1 MGRWFATVRVRTT
14 VFATLVVTAALV
26 VGALVLLFV
35 QQRTL
40 VTDVE
45 QSASSRAA
53 DVAGLAK
60 RRALPAD
67 LTAAKEEDAFTQVV
81 DEHGRVIAASE
92 NLRELGV
99 THAVLPPS
107 TRTVQTSVRLPPL
120 DGRFRVVIRPTDTAN
135 GRVTVYAGDSL
146 ETVSDATQQMALLLG
161 IGLPL
166 LVGLVAVTTW
176 WVTGRAMR
184 PVEAIRSEVS
194 AIGERGLHRRVPEPP
209 TDDEV
214 GRLARTM
221 NAMLA
226 RLDDSAERQRRFV
239 SDASHELQSPLT
251 SLRARLEVD
260 LAARNEPDW
269 RAGDREAL
277 VEVKEMQ
284 RLVDDLLT
292 LARLDAPVA
301 SFARVPVDLDD
312 LVLQE
317 AERLRTR
324 GRVTVDAHGV
334 SAGQVLGDP
343 DQLRRALRNVLDN
356 AERHAASDVAV
367 SVREHDA
374 RIDVVIVDD
383 GAGIAAE
390 HRKQIFERFGRI
402 DDARTRDGASTGLGL
417 AITREIVEAHGGTIT
432 VDAGVPG
439 GAGARFVLCFP
450 TADATA

>member
-1 MGRWFATVRVRTT
+1 MRRRSVRGWFATVRVRTT
-14 VFATLVVTAALV
+14 LFATLVVTAALI

-40 VTDVE
+40 VADVE

-60 RRALPAD
+60 RRALPAE
-67 LTAAKEEDAFTQVV
+67 LTAAKEADAFTQVV
-81 DEHGRVIAASE
+81 DEQGRVIAASE

-107 TRTVQTSVRLPPL
+107 THTVQTTVRLPPL
-120 DGRFRVVIRPTDTAN
+120 DGRFRVVIRPTVTAN

-146 ETVSDATQQMALLLG
+146 ETVGDATEKMALLLG
-161 IGLPL
+161 FGLPL

-176 WVTGRAMR
+176 WVTGHAMQ
-184 PVEAIRSEVS
+184 PVEAIRSEVN
-194 AIGERGLHRRVPEPP
+194 AIGEHELHRRVPEPP

-226 RLDDSAERQRRFV
+226 RLDESAERQRRFV

-269 RAGDREAL
+269 RTGDREAL

-292 LARLDAPVA
+292 LAPRRAGRCARARSCRPRRSPPARSRTVA
-301 SFARVPVDLDD
+301 DPRARDRRR
-312 LVLQE
+312 
-317 AERLRTR
+317 ARRLRRPSARRSGSTAPGAPQRARQRRAPCCVGRCGVSPRERRAHR
-324 GRVTVDAHGV
+324 GRH
-334 SAGQVLGDP
+334 
-343 DQLRRALRNVLDN
+343 RRRRC
-356 AERHAASDVAV
+356 RHP
-367 SVREHDA
+367 
-374 RIDVVIVDD
+374 
-383 GAGIAAE
+383 
-390 HRKQIFERFGRI
+390 
-402 DDARTRDGASTGLGL
+402 
-417 AITREIVEAHGGTIT
+417 GGTS
-432 VDAGVPG
+432 
-439 GAGARFVLCFP
+439 R
-450 TADATA
+450 ADLRTLRPRR